1 MNCRTTNTDVINHR
15 TTDIEIQVGHGIMTE
30 QHNGQQE
37 KQHLTTAQLS
47 TLLDG
52 QLPVEEREFSDA
64 HLATCEQCQ
73 QELESLR
80 QTKMLLHAMPR
91 PVLPRSFTLPVSTQ
105 QADTSTIP
113 APITPITEYR
123 STPRRVRSRPYY
135 ARTALRTIGTL
146 AAMVGL
152 VLLLSSLIPFVTQ
165 RGGGTAQNGTSTTS
179 PETRQATP
187 WGPLSPNLR
196 GTSVIQPTTQPQ
208 KTQTTQPT
216 ASSGTFLPSLL
227 DINTLE
233 GRSFYGAFLFL
244 LGIIALMLGRRREPH
259 RGP

>member
-1 MNCRTTNTDVINHR
+1 
-15 TTDIEIQVGHGIMTE
+15 MTE
-30 QHNGQQE
+30 HNGQQE
-37 KQHLTTAQLS
+37 KQHLTTTQLS

-52 QLPVEEREFSDA
+52 QLPIEEREFSDA

-80 QTKMLLHAMPR
+80 QTKMLLHAMPH

-105 QADTSTIP
+105 QTDTSTIP
-113 APITPITEYR
+113 APITPITEFR
-123 STPRRVRSRPYY
+123 STPRRASSRPYY
-135 ARTALRTIGTL
+135 ARTALRTFGTL

-165 RGGGTAQNGTSTTS
+165 RGGNTAQNGSSTTS
-179 PETRQATP
+179 PETKQATP
-187 WGPLSPNLR
+187 SGPLSPNIR
-196 GTSVIQPTTQPQ
+196 GTTVTQPNKQPQ
-208 KTQTTQPT
+208 KTQSTLPS
-216 ASSGTFLPSLL
+216 ASSGAFLPTLL
-227 DINTLE
+227 DISTLE

-244 LGIIALMLGRRREPH
+244 LGLIALMLGRRREPH

>member
-1 MNCRTTNTDVINHR
+1 
-15 TTDIEIQVGHGIMTE
+15 MTE
-30 QHNGQQE
+30 HNGQQE
-37 KQHLTTAQLS
+37 KQHLTTTQLS

-91 PVLPRSFTLPVSTQ
+91 PALSRSFTLPVSTQ
-105 QADTSTIP
+105 QVDTSTIP

-123 STPRRVRSRPYY
+123 STPRRASSRPYY

-152 VLLLSSLIPFVTQ
+152 VLLLSSLIPFVTH
-165 RGGGTAQNGTSTTS
+165 RGGGTAQSGSSTTS
-179 PETRQATP
+179 PTTTQATP
-187 WGPLSPNLR
+187 TGPIAPNLR
-196 GTSVIQPTTQPQ
+196 GTTVAQPNKQPQ
-208 KTQTTQPT
+208 KTQPTQPEP
-216 ASSGTFLPSLL
+216 SSGTFLHSLL
-227 DINTLE
+227 DISTLE
-233 GRSFYGAFLFL
+233 GHTFYGAFLFL
-244 LGIIALMLGRRREPH
+244 LGIVALMLGRRREPH